1 MKIKDIYGN
10 DHNLSQHH
18 VIVMLA
24 VGWACFL
31 GSWLVNI
38 AYYKFHP
45 SAVEVFDL
53 SDKWKLYVFG
63 RDFFSSKNKEKLSQ
77 CDVEGNILIKPER
90 LIVPYTMKGLK
101 GF

>member
-1 MKIKDIYGN
+1 MTITDISGN
-10 DHNLSQHH
+10 DHPLRRPH

-38 AYYKFHP
+38 AYYKVHP
-45 SAVEVFDL
+45 SAVDVFSL

-63 RDFFSSKNKEKLSQ
+63 TDVFFSRKKDASLLCE
-77 CDVEGNILIKPER
+77 VEGEISH
-90 LIVPYTMKGLK
+90 
-101 GF
+101 

>member
-38 AYYKFHP
+38 AYYKVHP

-53 SDKWKLYVFG
+53 SDKRKLYVFG
-63 RDFFSSKNKEKLSQ
+63 KDVFCSENKEQKSKG
-77 CDVEGNILIKPER
+77 DVEGNILKI
-90 LIVPYTMKGLK
+90 
-101 GF
+101 